1 MKFKIT
7 VKSLFY
13 PERLAN
19 HFCRLFLV
27 RKVLAEAEDRGK
39 QRMIMRER
47 GMRLLT

>member
-1 MKFKIT
+1 MKFEIR

-47 GMRLLT
+47 GIRLLT